1 ERSRNEK
8 KRNNDGV
15 SPMLTG
21 TVIFLALL
29 ILAMIFYYIWYS
41 NRPIEEQKVPKDPDV
56 ENVTDISKE
65 EKEEEP
71 EEEETEE
78 EQEEQE
84 PEPEPEPEPE
94 KEPEPEPEPEPET
107 PVESG
112 STYTVQPGDNMYRI
126 ALNHGMTTEEL
137 MALNNLSSE
146 TVYVGQVLKVK

>member
-1 ERSRNEK
+1 MDSTDGRKNSMSKRNRSSDEEIWSKQFSEDYDDLEYVSRTERSRNEK

-71 EEEETEE
+71 EEE
-78 EQEEQE
+78 
-84 PEPEPEPEPE
+84 
-94 KEPEPEPEPEPET
+94 
-107 PVESG
+107 
-112 STYTVQPGDNMYRI
+112 
-126 ALNHGMTTEEL
+126 
-137 MALNNLSSE
+137 
-146 TVYVGQVLKVK
+146 